1 VRGGKPIQGQPG
13 HEENLAKPGT
23 GELNSRSHKLLNT
36 QIVTENMQ
44 IIAVQSDIHV
54 VFAGNKE
61 ESGKIQPTHY
71 HTVNYTQSESNQYVS
86 SITDIGQDTVR
97 HGRAQHDKA
106 QHGKVRQSSKND
118 FADNHIKFQSKSRNY
133 SLASLPHRKNAYL
146 CRDVVGS
153 NEGYRKLKV
162 LFAAPAQVA
171 PGLIDA
177 PDQLTLPDQVTPGFI
192 AAWPD

>member
-1 VRGGKPIQGQPG
+1 
-13 HEENLAKPGT
+13 
-23 GELNSRSHKLLNT
+23 
-36 QIVTENMQ
+36 MQ

-106 QHGKVRQSSKND
+106 QHGKVRQSSKNE
-118 FADNHIKFQSKSRNY
+118 FADKHTIFPSKSRKSRNY
-133 SLASLPHRKNAYL
+133 NLSSLPHRKNAYL
-146 CRDVVGS
+146 CRDVVGT
-153 NEGYRKLKV
+153 N
-162 LFAAPAQVA
+162 
-171 PGLIDA
+171 D
-177 PDQLTLPDQVTPGFI
+177 
-192 AAWPD
+192 